1 MASLHDRIE
10 GVLLGT
16 AAGDALG
23 APYEF
28 QPPRGPELPVE
39 MAGGGPWE
47 PGEWTDDTAM
57 AIAIAEVA
65 ATGADLREATAQDAI
80 VARWHEWSLGAK
92 DVGIQTRSVLTTTAR
107 QDISAANARAVAA
120 TLHERTGRTAG
131 NGSLMRT
138 APVALA
144 YLDDEDALVEAARAI
159 SDLTHFEPDA
169 GDATVLW
176 TCAIRHAVLT
186 TELDIRIGLRHI
198 DVDCREVWAKR
209 IEQAEVSRPSD
220 FANNGWVVAALQA
233 AWSAIAT
240 TTTGPG
246 THRAEHLRRGL
257 DAAVRAG
264 NDTDTVAAIAGGL
277 LGAAYGASAVPLE
290 WRHLLHGWPGITA
303 RGLVGLATAIHR
315 KGRPVH
321 DPTYPGS
328 RINTLADHPH
338 DPHVLLGGVGV
349 LRQLPAEVDA
359 VVSLCRVAD
368 ADVPAGMPH
377 VEVRLIDNTDLD
389 ENPHLDF
396 VLLDT
401 VQVIETLRAQ
411 GRTVLVHCAEAYS
424 RTPTVAALYGAGLR
438 GTSADEALQDVL
450 TALPNANPN
459 PMFRE
464 ALRRLGDAWQPRVK
478 TTPREAAD
486 YGPIADSPWRISE
499 RWSADSHAAAIPPE
513 AWQHHAPEPLA
524 GEITRILLSRVGS
537 LSLKIFSA
545 VPQRLDALGSV
556 ENIADTGK
564 HDAGDLN
571 ADLIEGGAG
580 ANRDEA
586 ACHVFDL
593 ADSAGLSELA
603 DIGDGDHPP
612 AAIAFNVDVV
622 GAHSRL
628 LVFVSGLFGFF
639 YGLVTGRSSMFPT
652 L

>member
-1 MASLHDRIE
+1 MASLNDRVE

-47 PGEWTDDTAM
+47 PSEWTDDTAM

-65 ATGADLREATAQDAI
+65 ATGADLRESTAQDAI

-92 DVGIQTRSVLTTTAR
+92 DVGIQTRSVLATAAR
-107 QDISAANARAVAA
+107 EGRISAAHARTAAA

-144 YLDDEDALVEAARAI
+144 YLDDEHALVAAARAI
-159 SDLTHFEPDA
+159 SELTHFDPDA

-176 TCAIRHAVLT
+176 CCAIRHAVLT
-186 TELDIRIGLRHI
+186 TELDVRIGLRHI
-198 DVDCREVWAKR
+198 GGDRREVWSTR

-240 TTTGPG
+240 TVAGPG
-246 THRAEHLRRGL
+246 TDRAEHLRRGL

-290 WRHLLHGWPGITA
+290 WRHLLHGWPDLTA

-315 KGRPVH
+315 KGRPAKG
-321 DPTYPGS
+321 PTYPGS
-328 RINTLADHPH
+328 RINTLTPHPY
-338 DPHVLLGGVGV
+338 DPDVLLGGVGA
-349 LRQLPAEVDA
+349 LRRLPAEVDA

-377 VEVRLIDNTDLD
+377 VEVRLIDKTDPD

-401 VQVIETLRAQ
+401 VRAIETLRAQ

-424 RTPTVAALYGAGLR
+424 RTPTTAALYGARLR
-438 GTSADEALQDVL
+438 AVGADEALRDVL
-450 TALPNANPN
+450 AALPNANPN
-459 PMFRE
+459 PAFRE
-464 ALRRLGDAWQPRVK
+464 ALQRLGEALQSPPQP
-478 TTPREAAD
+478 A
-486 YGPIADSPWRISE
+486 
-499 RWSADSHAAAIPPE
+499 
-513 AWQHHAPEPLA
+513 
-524 GEITRILLSRVGS
+524 
-537 LSLKIFSA
+537 
-545 VPQRLDALGSV
+545 
-556 ENIADTGK
+556 
-564 HDAGDLN
+564 DAGR
-571 ADLIEGGAG
+571 
-580 ANRDEA
+580 RDA
-586 ACHVFDL
+586 
-593 ADSAGLSELA
+593 
-603 DIGDGDHPP
+603 
-612 AAIAFNVDVV
+612 
-622 GAHSRL
+622 
-628 LVFVSGLFGFF
+628 
-639 YGLVTGRSSMFPT
+639 
-652 L
+652 